1 MGTGGHR
8 PIVNEPLE
16 SLYCRE
22 VIARYGDWKDQ
33 YVPVPGSLVEE
44 QPEGAWDSDDAWL
57 KVTKLDPHIL
67 TRRWL
72 VGRVTPHARN
82 FPDVTEAAA
91 LLSAFALVGE
101 SGAGKSVVLMR
112 LALQEALTGLRDSR
126 PPRLPFLVR
135 LNRYRPF
142 SIPARFLVRHM
153 QEQGR
158 VGFPAHEQLASTL
171 RDRLENGQ
179 MLLLLDG
186 LDELP
191 RKFQTRALK
200 QWRAFIRRYGSE
212 GQGNRIVV
220 TTRHLDL
227 IYPAGLPVVSL
238 RPLADGDRLQLLSIY
253 LGEDIGRSLWAE
265 LQRPERQGLLQ
276 LAGNPFWLLRIADI
290 FRLEGH
296 LPDNRGRVLATWVAC
311 MRTPEAQGE
320 EETFEAP
327 ESEPSEADWRPAF
340 GEAALKLSRQ
350 YGDSAVIKRSRLR
363 QMLSGSAPKGAFD
376 EQLLTEQSAFLD
388 GEELLLRERHSPD
401 PLLWFKHEWLQ
412 AYFSAEALSRRF
424 SAGKHKPSSWQLPPG
439 KDNLRGGRLLRRN
452 AFTPLPGILSRVQ
465 QKEVL
470 LLLGLTPDP
479 SELLRTLAKVN
490 PLIAGQ
496 CSLEGGVQLDE
507 GIHQEIVDAL
517 MAVIA
522 DENSGL
528 TLRIGAGDLLGK
540 LGDPRLSETVPVP
553 AGKAAL
559 GSGRGCHSVDVSAFH
574 CFKYPV
580 TRGEFAQFVG
590 SDAYNQREW
599 WTRAGWEWC
608 RSTWQAGNR
617 NVSDII
623 PGRPN
628 HPMTGVT
635 WYEAV
640 AYGNWLSSHKDV
652 LYRLPSEAEWEKAAR
667 GPTGHAF
674 PWGDDPA
681 PSHAN
686 TCTFDSLYVFDTTPV
701 GIYSEG
707 VGWYGGHDQAGNVWE
722 WCTSRYQPYPYN
734 PHDGREVLQGDEA
747 RVLRGGSWL
756 HHLER
761 AKCSARNAE
770 LPDVAR
776 PDIGFRLIEIAI

>member
-1 MGTGGHR
+1 
-8 PIVNEPLE
+8 VNEPVE

-44 QPEGAWDSDDAWL
+44 QPEGAWDSEDTWL
-57 KVTKLDPHIL
+57 NVTELDPDIL
-67 TRRWL
+67 SRRWL
-72 VGRVTPHARN
+72 VGRVTPHARS
-82 FPDVTEAAA
+82 FPDVTELAA
-91 LLSAFALVGE
+91 LLSSFALAGE

-112 LALQEALTGLRDSR
+112 LALQKALTALHHST
-126 PPRLPFLVR
+126 PHRLPFLVR
-135 LNRYRPF
+135 LNRYHPF
-142 SIPARFLVRHM
+142 SKPARFLVRHM
-153 QEQGR
+153 QQQGR
-158 VGFPAHEQLASTL
+158 VGFPAHEQLAPTL

-191 RKFQTRALK
+191 RKFQAWAVKRW
-200 QWRAFIRRYGSE
+200 QAFIHRYGSE

-220 TTRHLDL
+220 TTQHLDL
-227 IYPAGLPVVSL
+227 VYSLGLPVVSL

-253 LGEDIGRSLWAE
+253 MGEDSGRSLWEE
-265 LQRPERQGLLQ
+265 LQCPERQGLLE
-276 LAGNPFWLLRIADI
+276 LAGNPFWLVRMADI
-290 FRLEGH
+290 FRVGGH
-296 LPDNRGRVLATWVAC
+296 LPDNRGQVLASWVAC
-311 MRTPEAQGE
+311 MRTQEAQGE
-320 EETFEAP
+320 EAAFEAP
-327 ESEPSEADWRPAF
+327 ESEGSEADWLPAF
-340 GEAALKLSRQ
+340 GDAALKLSRQ

-363 QMLSGSAPKGAFD
+363 NMLSRSVPKGAFD
-376 EQLLTEQSAFLD
+376 DVLLTEQSAFLD
-388 GEELLLRERHSPD
+388 GEELLLGDRHAPD

-424 SAGKHKPSSWQLPPG
+424 AAGKHKPSAWQLSPG
-439 KDNLRGGRLLRRN
+439 KDNLRGGRLLRHN
-452 AFTPLPGILSRVQ
+452 AFSPLPGVPSRAQ

-479 SELLRTLAKVN
+479 SELLHTLAKVN
-490 PLIAGQ
+490 PLLAGE
-496 CSLEGGVQLDE
+496 CALEGGVQLDE
-507 GIHQEIVDAL
+507 GVHQGIVDAL
-517 MAVIA
+517 TALISN
-522 DENSGL
+522 ENNGL
-528 TLRIGAGDLLGK
+528 RLRIAAGNLLGK

-553 AGKAAL
+553 AGEAAL
-559 GSGRGCHSVDVSAFH
+559 GSGRSCHTVDVSAFH
-574 CFKYPV
+574 LFKYPV
-580 TRGEFAQFVG
+580 TRGEFAQFAG

-599 WTRAGWEWC
+599 WTRTGWEWY
-608 RSTWQAGNR
+608 RSTRPAGNR
-617 NVSDII
+617 SVSGII

-640 AYGNWLSSHKDV
+640 AYGNWLSSHHGV

-667 GPTGHAF
+667 GPTWHAF

-701 GIYSEG
+701 GIYSDG
-707 VGWYGGHDQAGNVWE
+707 VGWYGGYDQAGNVWE
-722 WCTSRYQPYPYN
+722 WCTSRYLPYPYN
-734 PHDGREVLQGDEA
+734 PHDGREVLQAEEA

-756 HHLER
+756 HLLER

-776 PDIGFRLIEIAI
+776 PDIGFRLIEVVSQKLES